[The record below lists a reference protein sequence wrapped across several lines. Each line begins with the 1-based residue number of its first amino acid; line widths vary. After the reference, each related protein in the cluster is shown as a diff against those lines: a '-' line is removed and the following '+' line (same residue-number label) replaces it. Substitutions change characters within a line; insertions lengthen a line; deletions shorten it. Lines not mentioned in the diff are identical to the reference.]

1 MPPRLRGMLLISLMV
16 FVTSLNVGC
25 DSTRTVFV
33 NPTDHD
39 LIRLGPE
46 IRGRVYLWNGVAW
59 QLTDHPVLLPEGWY
73 AGYVSPAGDD
83 PIAPESDFP
92 SLSADPDLENDKK
105 QKGPIRKERVGRK
118 KSY

>member
-46 IRGRVYLWNGVAW
+46 IRGRVYL
-59 QLTDHPVLLPEGWY
+59 
-73 AGYVSPAGDD
+73 
-83 PIAPESDFP
+83 
-92 SLSADPDLENDKK
+92 
-105 QKGPIRKERVGRK
+105 
-118 KSY
+118 